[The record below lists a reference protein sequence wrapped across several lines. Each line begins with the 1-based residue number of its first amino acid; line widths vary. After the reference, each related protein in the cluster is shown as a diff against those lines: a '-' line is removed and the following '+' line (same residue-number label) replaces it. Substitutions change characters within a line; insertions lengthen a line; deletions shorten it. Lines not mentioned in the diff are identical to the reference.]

1 MATKTAKTKIE
12 EIDVEEGTF
21 LIEFP
26 RKMALATVGAA
37 FMLQDET
44 TNMFNKLVDRGKEFE
59 KDTRELAEDMMD
71 TPKKEQEKLTNRVGE
86 EFERVLGWFNIPTQT
101 DVKAL
106 NSKITT
112 LTKKVDQLNKT
123 KA

>member
-12 EIDVEEGTF
+12 EIDVEEGMF

-44 TNMFNKLVDRGKEFE
+44 SNMFNKLVDRGKEFE
-59 KDTRELAEDMMD
+59 KGTRERAEDIMD
-71 TPKKEQEKLTNRVGE
+71 MPKKEQEKLTNRVGD

-112 LTKKVDQLNKT
+112 LTKKVDQLNKA
-123 KA
+123 KV